1 MEILGIGKYRRSS
14 FESYQAPV
22 FFFFLEVDGKI
33 SEAWDVTRVVEIDFL
48 FSM

>member
-22 FFFFLEVDGKI
+22 SSFFFFFWK
-33 SEAWDVTRVVEIDFL
+33 WTKK
-48 FSM
+48 